1 MGFHLSV
8 NLRVT
13 LFKKIISVY
22 YRMNFIQ
29 YLQAQN
35 LAEGTVKTHV
45 RNLERWGSVGSSQR
59 MIVKKLDLLETWP
72 KRLSSANS
80 ISKWLQFK
88 QRPNDEIVA
97 YIKNANDEIQ
107 KDAEIRQRELS
118 LNPCLPTLKEMK
130 AHMNSLF
137 DKGEYKS
144 YCVMYLFITYTI
156 RNKDMIATVVKSK
169 KQANDTAENFF
180 ILGRNRVTWIRNKY
194 KTAEKYGTKTHVI
207 TNPKFVTAIKNFNY
221 LLRETDNIDRVI
233 KKITED
239 IGGITESVIVKVV
252 LKYSNNM
259 NSLKKISRN
268 RGTDVT
274 TLISSYNIT

>member
-1 MGFHLSV
+1 MELSQF
-8 NLRVT
+8 R
-13 LFKKIISVY
+13 
-22 YRMNFIQ
+22 R
-29 YLQAQN
+29 YLENQN
-35 LAEGTVKTHV
+35 LNPKTIQAHE
-45 RNLERWGSVGSSQR
+45 RNLQRYGAVGASQR

-180 ILGRNRVTWIRNKY
+180 ILGRNRVTWIRNNY
-194 KTAEKYGTKTHVI
+194 KTATIYG
-207 TNPKFVTAIKNFNY
+207 PKVHIIKHKKFHSAISHLDY
-221 LLRETDNIDRVI
+221 LLKPTDNIDRVI
-233 KKITED
+233 KKITEG
-239 IGGITESVIVKVV
+239 IGGVTESVIAKIV
-252 LKYSNNM
+252 LRESNSM
-259 NSLKKISRN
+259 AGLKRISLN
-268 RGTDVT
+268 RGSDIN
-274 TLISSYNIT
+274 TLVENYNIT